1 MKSPLIA
8 LLALG
13 LALPALAQGS
23 NNPHAGASSAS
34 SATATDA
41 VTPPPADWLGAG
53 QPVPGDLKSFSNEA
67 NGYCTAINARTESAG
82 TYGDFT
88 CECASGAITRQ
99 AWSDYDYDYSG
110 PFMTSDDAK
119 LIADTLRTAQTMSD
133 ASSTIYYSLSPA
145 GQSVMS
151 SCYSK

>member
-13 LALPALAQGS
+13 LALPALAQGN
-23 NNPHAGASSAS
+23 NNPHSGVSSAS
-34 SATATDA
+34 VSATTE
-41 VTPPPADWLGAG
+41 TTSPPPEGWLGVG

-67 NGYCTAINARTESAG
+67 NGYCAAINARSESASA
-82 TYGDFT
+82 YGDFT
-88 CECASGAITRQ
+88 CECAARVITQQ

-110 PFMTSDDAK
+110 SFMTSGDAK
-119 LIADTLRTAQTMSD
+119 LIADTLRAAQTMSD
-133 ASSTIYYSLSPA
+133 ASATIYYGLSPA
-145 GQSVMS
+145 GQSVLS